1 MESLSNIASL
11 KYFLPELILSSGMLA
26 VILGDLA
33 TRGRG
38 RALNAFLTLG
48 ALIAATV
55 AALRLYGTPPMLL
68 FSDMI
73 AIDPFAIYFKLIFYA
88 STALI
93 VVVAHYSQ
101 DTRSG
106 DLGEMCALLLAIAVG
121 MSLMASSVDLV
132 MMAIA
137 LEMVSIPS
145 YVLAGFLKKNRRS
158 SEAALKYVIYGAASS
173 GVMLYGMSILFGLT
187 GETSIFGISA
197 NLANQDHYRLTTLV
211 AIGFILA
218 GLGFKISSVP
228 FHFWTPDVYE
238 GAPTPVTA
246 FLSVGPKAAGFAM
259 MVRFFYA
266 GMAQSDGHGLWQ
278 PVAGLDW
285 PMLLAALAAATM
297 TFGNLAAIP
306 QNNLKRLLAYS
317 TIAHAGYML
326 MGFVVLSDQGV
337 LAVLFYIGVYLVM
350 NLGAFFVVIT
360 VARQARGEDIAH
372 YRGLVWRSPFLA
384 LAMAVFLF
392 SLIGLPPSAG
402 FIGKLYLFAAVIGQK
417 YYWLAVVGVLNSVVS
432 LYYYARV
439 LKAMFLEGA
448 EMEGRLGVPATAVA
462 LVALLAIP
470 TLALGVWWTP
480 LWTLAN
486 RSLPFA
492 IP

>member
-1 MESLSNIASL
+1 LNSLSNLASVEF
-11 KYFLPELILSSGMLA
+11 FLPELILSGAMLV
-26 VILGDLA
+26 VIVADLA

-38 RALNAFLTLG
+38 RGLNLFLTLG
-48 ALIAATV
+48 SLAAATV
-55 AALRLYGTPPMLL
+55 AAFRLYQAPPALL

-73 AIDPFAIYFKLIFYA
+73 AIDPFAIYFKLIFYV
-88 STALI
+88 STAL
-93 VVVAHYSQ
+93 VVIVAHYSS
-101 DTRSG
+101 DTRHG
-106 DLGEMCALLLAIAVG
+106 DLGEMCALLLAIAIG
-121 MSLMASSVDLV
+121 LSLMASAVDLV

-145 YVLAGFLKKNRRS
+145 YVLAGFLKANRRS

-173 GVMLYGMSILFGLT
+173 GVMIYGMSILFGLT
-187 GETSIFGISA
+187 GETGVFGISA
-197 NLANQDHYRLTTLV
+197 ALAAQDHYRLTTLV
-211 AIGFILA
+211 AIGFVLA
-218 GLGFKISSVP
+218 GIGFKISSVP

-266 GMAQSDGHGLWQ
+266 GLAQSDGHGLWL

-285 PMLLAALAAATM
+285 PALLAALAAATM

-337 LAVLFYIGVYLVM
+337 LAVLFYLGVYLVM

-384 LAMAVFLF
+384 VAMAAFLF

-402 FIGKLYLFAAVIGQK
+402 FIGKLYLFAAVIQEK

-432 LYYYARV
+432 LYYYAR
-439 LKAMFLEGA
+439 
-448 EMEGRLGVPATAVA
+448 A
-462 LVALLAIP
+462 L
-470 TLALGVWWTP
+470 
-480 LWTLAN
+480 
-486 RSLPFA
+486 
-492 IP
+492 